1 VYLGFARER
10 VELFLISNASA
21 ANITL
26 SREQH
31 IARELGVHRVCTKAF
46 TAVTARTLGSRVGC
60 INFVEYLGAC
70 ESVTLFE
77 YVLLRRRKVCLLLS
91 ITGLRTSVR
100 YNQYEILVLR
110 TSCGPEKVGVNKRG
124 LNKKMAWP

>member
-10 VELFLISNASA
+10 VELFLIYNASA
-21 ANITL
+21 ANIEL
-26 SREQH
+26 SRVQN

-46 TAVTARTLGSRVGC
+46 TAVTAGTLGSGVGC

-70 ESVTLFE
+70 ETVTLFE

-91 ITGLRTSVR
+91 TNRIKNIS
-100 YNQYEILVLR
+100 QI
-110 TSCGPEKVGVNKRG
+110 
-124 LNKKMAWP
+124 